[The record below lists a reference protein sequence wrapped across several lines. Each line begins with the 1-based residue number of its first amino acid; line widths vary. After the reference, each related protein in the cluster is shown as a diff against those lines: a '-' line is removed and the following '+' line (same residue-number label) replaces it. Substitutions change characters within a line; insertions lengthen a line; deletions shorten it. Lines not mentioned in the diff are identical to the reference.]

1 MDPSQMEKKVSE
13 LSQSQRTNVHSVL
26 KAPLF
31 PKSHIRVDDSED
43 EATGLDNPS
52 QTSTFPQL
60 SPSAG
65 TQSTREGNKE
75 GTGRKLL
82 NMLRKILKGSENN
95 EVNEVQ
101 DMPPL
106 VPFGDVVGCLGVH
119 IKKCRHFSPRINLKY
134 HSNLFIRITV
144 NKIMK
149 CTKAHSLNLKNSERK
164 PGIRFEEVKY
174 FSIQVPRRQDDERN
188 MIYLELMEFDD
199 LEAYPVLL
207 GSFSLHLY
215 EVIQKGCFT
224 EEVFMKIRNLVV
236 CKLEVEFMFS
246 YGNFGFGFSHQL
258 KPLQKLIQPSM
269 FMHVPPPLERT
280 DPLTNVIT
288 PQRIEYPAFLSPD
301 LNVTVGTPQNQ
312 IPSFPVRLEKLQK
325 QPRDR
330 LDRMKKEYRNLKTW
344 EEKSE
349 YLDQILR
356 MKASPKDFPGL
367 RDSNSNNDV
376 LLKQRESQF
385 LANLFQPPEYS
396 VQKQEDISFP
406 SELPV
411 KTPEVKK
418 SLRMGEMRTDSPD
431 SSLLVQDNAE
441 TKSGS
446 HPPGESFPLPLVSL
460 KGKDVCVESIERS
473 DELIGE
479 NNEPEGETSGRQIPD
494 SSSSE
499 VKPKQSQASPEK
511 MASIQSETKL
521 KSSSLNRDRRKRS
534 TDEFGLETKRQSVK
548 QESKKGS
555 EFLQILKED
564 TETISKVPLPRHVS
578 FNILNETTV
587 LLSSPALNKDEIEEN
602 TSLNEVKD
610 RNGGEEKHKQGVGEK
625 NEDEEESEQ
634 APEGTKYPRAQGI
647 ETWRSNQ

>member
-26 KAPLF
+26 KAPVF
-31 PKSHIRVDDSED
+31 PKSHIRVDDDED

-60 SPSAG
+60 STSAG

-149 CTKAHSLNLKNSERK
+149 STKAHSLNLKNIERK

-224 EEVFMKIRNLVV
+224 EEVYMKIRNLVV

-301 LNVTVGTPQNQ
+301 LNVTVGTQQNQ

-356 MKASPKDFPGL
+356 MKNSPKDFPGL

-396 VQKQEDISFP
+396 LQKQEDIPFP

-418 SLRMGEMRTDSPD
+418 SLRMGEMRIESPD
-431 SSLLVQDNAE
+431 SSLIVQVNAE
-441 TKSGS
+441 TKNGS
-446 HPPGESFPLPLVSL
+446 RAPGESLPLPLASL
-460 KGKDVCVESIERS
+460 KGKDVCVEPVERS
-473 DELIGE
+473 DELVGE
-479 NNEPEGETSGRQIPD
+479 NNEPEGETSGRQITD
-494 SSSSE
+494 SASSE
-499 VKPKQSQASPEK
+499 VKPKQSH
-511 MASIQSETKL
+511 QSETKL
-521 KSSSLNRDRRKRS
+521 KSSSLIRDRRKRS

-555 EFLQILKED
+555 EFLQVLKED
-564 TETISKVPLPRHVS
+564 TETVSKAPLPRHVS

-587 LLSSPALNKDEIEEN
+587 LCSSPVLNKDEMEEN
-602 TSLNEVKD
+602 TSLNEVKS
-610 RNGGEEKHKQGVGEK
+610 RNGGKEKYKKGVGEK

-634 APEGTKYPRAQGI
+634 APEGTRCPRAQGI
-647 ETWRSNQ
+647 RTWRSNQ